1 MVCPFPSLKLPA
13 LQPKPPTSLT
23 CVNWVVL
30 GHSMCLSHSSLPSL
44 FYTIGRVI
52 LTCTFNQVNPY
63 EKTCCWPPTAQL
75 PKFLTTLH
83 YLPPPTSQ
91 ASFSLTGTTYSLF
104 WSFWTFSLKLHVCFP
119 PLGLPSVL
127 PWVKNTVATSS
138 TSLFFKSQD
147 EDCFLKEDLPGHLL
161 SP

>member
-13 LQPKPPTSLT
+13 LQPKSPTSLT

-30 GHSMCLSHSSLPSL
+30 GHSMCLSYSSLPSL
-44 FYTIGRVI
+44 LYTIGRVI
-52 LTCTFNQVNPY
+52 LTCTFNRWKNLLLATHCPV
-63 EKTCCWPPTAQL
+63 

-83 YLPPPTSQ
+83 SLPPPTSQ
-91 ASFSLTGTTYSLF
+91 ASFSLTGTTYSL
-104 WSFWTFSLKLHVCFP
+104 KLHVCFP

-127 PWVKNTVATSS
+127 LWVKNTVATSS
-138 TSLFFKSQD
+138 TSLFLKSQD
-147 EDCFLKEDLPGHLL
+147 EDCFLKEALPGHLL